1 MKSTFSTTALS
12 GLLLA
17 LAMTAGPGPVLAENG
32 SDRLSDFQM
41 RNQQILQMREDS
53 SDSFTRMVE
62 EQPTAAGQRTQ
73 DDDMRSSGRQTQQY
87 QLPIYKQR
95 VEFGK

>member
-17 LAMTAGPGPVLAENG
+17 LAVTAGPGPVFAENG
-32 SDRLSDFQM
+32 GDRLNDYRT
-41 RNQQILQMREDS
+41 RNQQIIQMREDS
-53 SDSFTRMVE
+53 SESFTRMVE
-62 EQPTAAGQRTQ
+62 QQPTAAGQQTQ
-73 DDDMRSSGRQTQQY
+73 DDDMRSSGRQTPQY
-87 QLPIYKQR
+87 QSPIYKQR